1 VNKIFGSRSFVS
13 FFVLFLVVF
22 ATIIFIWLIFPKE
35 PAPVSLRILGDS
47 FSGYSTFR
55 DSEFQKSLQ
64 QSQIGLIYEDEF
76 DQQKRAQQLKLQKAD
91 LIVTTLDQF
100 IKQNTYSSGKIVGLI
115 GRSNGADAVVLN
127 TKKYPNLKSL
137 ADLRQFIKTEKAQG
151 RKPSIT
157 LAEDTPSEFLALGL
171 TTKEDFR
178 LSDFK
183 IINKIDAQEVWQD
196 LNKSQDIPIAVLWEP
211 YVTQARN
218 QGYSVV
224 FSSKDETTAIIEVI
238 VSSNY
243 AIKFKSDAISK
254 FLVAYYNHIHERIFD
269 PSLLEQ
275 QISADDKNLSPADAK
290 AIREGIQ
297 FLTLLQSYDW
307 LTSKK
312 LEEKIRAISSLLFLV
327 GKISQ
332 KPQNPQDFFTA
343 QPIAKTVEDTK
354 ESCNTERVKNI
365 ERIRLICNL
374 PSILQV
380 KDEPKIGEVRF
391 SEGSSK
397 ITDEGKKTLDELAK
411 TIKDYDPKTTAVRVT
426 GHASGSQGSNLNDK
440 ISNERAKVVGQ
451 YLSDRLKEYQVEAIS
466 RSIWYPLSK
475 VPPEDPRQS
484 RAEIRLIPR
493 Q

>member
-1 VNKIFGSRSFVS
+1 VNKIFGSRSS
-13 FFVLFLVVF
+13 ISIVLFLLLVLVT
-22 ATIIFIWLIFPKE
+22 AIFIWLISPT
-35 PAPVSLRILGDS
+35 APVPLRILGDS

-55 DSEFQKSLQ
+55 NSEFQKSLQ
-64 QSQIGLIYEDEF
+64 QSKIGLTYEDEF
-76 DQQKRAQQLKLQKAD
+76 DQEKRAQQLKLQKTD

-100 IKQNTYSSGKIVGLI
+100 IKQNSYSSGKIVGLI
-115 GRSNGADAVVLN
+115 GRGNGADAVVLN
-127 TKKYPNLKSL
+127 TKKYPSLKSL
-137 ADLRQFIKTEKAQG
+137 ADLRQFMKTEKAQG
-151 RKPSIT
+151 RKPSIA
-157 LAEDTPSEFLALGL
+157 LAWDTPSEFLALEL
-171 TTKEDFR
+171 TTNEAFK

-183 IINKIDAQEVWQD
+183 IIKKIDAQKVWQD

-211 YVTQARN
+211 YVTQARK
-218 QGYSVV
+218 QGYSVA
-224 FSSKDETTAIIEVI
+224 FSSKDETTAIIDVI
-238 VSSNY
+238 IASNN
-243 AIKFKSDAISK
+243 AIQLKSDAISK
-254 FLVAYYNHIHERIFD
+254 FLAAYYNHIHERIFD

-290 AIREGIQ
+290 AIREGIE

-312 LEEKIRAISSLLFLV
+312 LEEKIKDISSLLFLV
-327 GKISQ
+327 GKIPQ
-332 KPQNPQDFFTA
+332 PPQNPQDFFTS
-343 QPIAKTVEDTK
+343 QPIAKTVEETK
-354 ESCNTERVKNI
+354 ESCNRDRVKNI

-374 PSILQV
+374 PSILPV
-380 KDEPKIGEVRF
+380 KDEPKIEEIKF

-397 ITDEGKKTLDELAK
+397 ITDEGKKTLDKLVK
-411 TIKDYDPKTTAVRVT
+411 TIKDYDPKTVAVRVT
-426 GHASGSQGSNLNDK
+426 GHTSGSQDSAQNDK

-451 YLSDRLKEYQVEAIS
+451 YLSDRLKEYQVEAIA